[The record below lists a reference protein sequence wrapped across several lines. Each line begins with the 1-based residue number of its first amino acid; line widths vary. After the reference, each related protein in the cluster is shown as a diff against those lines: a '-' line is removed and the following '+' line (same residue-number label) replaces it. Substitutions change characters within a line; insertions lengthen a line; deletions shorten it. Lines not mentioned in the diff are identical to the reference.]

1 MSAIDEV
8 KQKTD
13 IVEVI
18 GQYVSL
24 TKSGRTFRGLCP
36 FHSEKHPSF
45 FVYPDQGSWHCFGAC
60 NTGGDAFSFIMQKE
74 GIDFGEALRLLAERA
89 GVSLPSRAEPGG
101 RRDEKERLYQ
111 INEATA
117 EYFHQLL
124 LNSKEAEKARNYVAK
139 RGLSLETVTKFKLG
153 YSLNSWEAL
162 KQQLEDIG
170 YTKDE
175 LMTAGLIIEGET
187 GVSHDRF
194 RNRLMFPICD
204 LRGHVAGFGARAL
217 DDSLP
222 KYINSPQTPVFDK
235 SSGLYGINLAAPA
248 VRIQDLVVI
257 VEGYMDVITA
267 HQNGFNNV
275 IATMGTAVTEKQ
287 ISTLKKL
294 TKNVVLALDA
304 DAAGKAASQRGGIIA
319 IQPAQEDL
327 APMLYIDPKI
337 KEPLLNE
344 AQVRSY
350 RRIGTLVIDQS
361 ALNID
366 VKVIELPKGKDPD
379 SLIKED
385 NQAWQN
391 LLGEA
396 SPIVDYTFDM
406 ITAELDMTQAKDKTI
421 ATGKLLPIIATI
433 KEPIRQAHYL
443 QKLARLVNVTERRL
457 EAELARMKPVPS
469 RRQREAPKQETTSQ
483 ISRSILSRP
492 REEYCLALLL
502 QHPELKDL
510 SQQPLPEYFQNSE
523 NRTIFTA
530 WQESGAPAL
539 LRERLDPAIWEH
551 FESLEERSLP
561 SNQIE
566 KKYANCVLLLREE
579 FLRSLEVKRG
589 AALAL
594 EAELGGP
601 AAELAKLKEQ
611 GIEVSTQLGEVFNRK
626 RGIR

>member
-18 GQYVSL
+18 SQYVSL
-24 TKSGRTFRGLCP
+24 SKSGRTFRGLCP

-45 FVYPDQGSWHCFGAC
+45 FVYPEQGSWHCFGAC
-60 NTGGDAFSFIMQKE
+60 NTGGDAFSFIMRKE

-89 GVSLPSRAEPGG
+89 GVSLPSPAEPGG

-111 INEATA
+111 INEAAT

-139 RGLSLETVTKFKLG
+139 RGLSLETITKFKLG

-162 KQQLEDIG
+162 KQHLEDIG
-170 YTKDE
+170 YTKDKLLE
-175 LMTAGLIIEGET
+175 VGLIIEREGRKF
-187 GVSHDRF
+187 HDRF
-194 RNRLMFPICD
+194 RNQLMFPIYD
-204 LRGHVAGFGARAL
+204 ARGHVTGFGARML

-235 SSGLYGINLAAPA
+235 SSTLYGINLAAQA
-248 VRIQDLVVI
+248 VRTQDLVVI

-267 HQNGFNNV
+267 HQNGFSNV

-287 ISTLKKL
+287 INTLKKL
-294 TKNVVLALDA
+294 TKNVILALDA
-304 DAAGKAASQRGGIIA
+304 DEAGEEA
-319 IQPAQEDL
+319 
-327 APMLYIDPKI
+327 MLRCVGY
-337 KEPLLNE
+337 EN
-344 AQVRSY
+344 
-350 RRIGTLVIDQS
+350 TLD
-361 ALNID
+361 AEM
-366 VKVIELPKGKDPD
+366 KVITLPRAKDPD
-379 SLIKED
+379 DVIKED
-385 NQAWQN
+385 PLTWQR
-391 LLGEA
+391 LIEGA
-396 SPIVDYTFDM
+396 RPVVDYTFDM
-406 ITAELDMTQAKDKTI
+406 VSAGLDMTQAKDKTI
-421 ATGKLLPIIATI
+421 ATGKLLPIIAAI

-443 QKLARLVNVTERRL
+443 QKLAHLVNVTERRL
-457 EAELARMKPVPS
+457 EAELARIKPVPS

-530 WQESGAPAL
+530 WQEAGAPSS

-551 FESLEERSLP
+551 LESLEERSLP

-589 AALAL
+589 TALAL

-626 RGIR
+626 RGIRKEPRNETGQL